1 MSPVRFTKM
10 SGAGNDFVVLDAEGA
25 SAVGPDPASFTRAVC
40 RRGLS
45 VGADGVL
52 IVQTEGDGRVRVD
65 FMNPDGSVAFCGNG
79 TRCAARF
86 ASARGYCGS
95 RVVLAT
101 AVGDV
106 PAEID
111 GGIVRLTLRPP
122 ADLGERTLAAGGAT
136 WRGRLID
143 AGVPHFV
150 VEVDDVAQA
159 PLAAIGPV
167 LRRDPAWGAPGANVD
182 LVSRTESG
190 AWRVRTWE
198 RGVENETLSCG
209 TGAIAAALAA
219 QIAGAGETVR
229 VVPAS
234 GIELQVTIRKDV
246 ATLSGDARFV
256 FEGTLSA
263 EAL

>member
-1 MSPVRFTKM
+1 MRPVRFTKM

-25 SAVGPDPASFTRAVC
+25 LALAPDPAAWARAVC

-52 IVQTEGDGRVRVD
+52 VVQPEGNDRVRVD

-86 ASARGYCGS
+86 ASVRGWCGE
-95 RVVLAT
+95 RAVLST

-106 PAEID
+106 PAEIH
-111 GGIVRLTLRPP
+111 GGVVRLTLP
-122 ADLGERTLAAGGAT
+122 APSDRGELALAACGAT
-136 WRGRLID
+136 WRGRHVD

-150 VEVDDVAQA
+150 VEVEDVASA

-167 LRRDPAWGAPGANVD
+167 LRRDPVWGAAGSNVD
-182 LVSRTESG
+182 LVSRAGDG

-209 TGAIAAALAA
+209 TGAIATALSARL
-219 QIAGAGETVR
+219 AGAGETVR

-234 GIELQVTIRKDV
+234 GVELTVTIGPGR
-246 ATLSGDARFV
+246 ATLAGDARFI

-263 EAL
+263 EAG